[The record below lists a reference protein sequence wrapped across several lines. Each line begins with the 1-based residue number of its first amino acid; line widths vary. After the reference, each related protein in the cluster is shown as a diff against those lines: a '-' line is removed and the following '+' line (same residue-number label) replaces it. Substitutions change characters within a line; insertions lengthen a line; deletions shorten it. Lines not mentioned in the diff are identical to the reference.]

1 MARPGRGPTGPGLG
15 RRRPDGPG
23 RTPDLIPGT
32 TLDVDPDH
40 TLNHILD
47 LGNDEQPMSTI
58 PETGPN
64 PVLRLDEVGLRFD
77 EQPGPVIALDGV
89 SLTVAPG
96 EMVAITGRSG
106 SGKSSLLN
114 VAGGLTPVT
123 SGTVAVGGN
132 TLTGRSVKEVAALR
146 RHHIGYVFQDLNLL
160 PNLTAVENVSLPL
173 ELAGQDRRQ
182 AEAAASAAL
191 ERVGLGAMGA
201 RFPNELSGGQR
212 QRVAIARG
220 VVGQRSLLL
229 ADEPTSALDDV
240 TGEQIL
246 QLLRQQCDQGSAA
259 LLVTHEPSLAAWADR
274 VIRLTDGAIESE
286 SIRPSSRVDLSDLA
300 AQP

>member
-1 MARPGRGPTGPGLG
+1 MTT
-15 RRRPDGPG
+15 
-23 RTPDLIPGT
+23 TPDT
-32 TLDVDPDH
+32 DPD
-40 TLNHILD
+40 
-47 LGNDEQPMSTI
+47 
-58 PETGPN
+58 
-64 PVLRLDEVGLRFD
+64 PVLRLDRVSLHFGQHPD
-77 EQPGPVIALDGV
+77 SVTALHEV

-114 VAGGLTPVT
+114 VAGGLTDAT
-123 SGTVAVGGN
+123 SGTVTVQGQS
-132 TLTGRSVKEVAALR
+132 LTDRSAKAVAALR

-160 PNLTAVENVSLPL
+160 PNLSAVENVSLPM
-173 ELAGQDRRQ
+173 ELAGQARHQ
-182 AEAAASAAL
+182 AEAAATAAL

-246 QLLRQQCDQGSAA
+246 QLLRQQCDDGAAA
-259 LLVTHEPSLAAWADR
+259 LLVTHEPSLA
-274 VIRLTDGAIESE
+274 
-286 SIRPSSRVDLSDLA
+286 
-300 AQP
+300 